1 MSRFHLT
8 RRAAI
13 VGAAVAAVAA
23 GGAAAAL
30 PTSSTSGD
38 VYQGC
43 LSHSLG
49 ALYNVKVNPSA
60 PPRCLSHDTLV
71 KWNQT
76 GPAGTPGATGPAGSQ
91 GLKGDNGAA
100 GSDGATGPAG
110 AAGAGGGSGAAGSH
124 GATGPAGPQGAKG
137 DSGAAGPKGDAGP
150 EGPAGTP
157 GSGGFSTPLHWVQA
171 DFSVGH
177 TASLDGS
184 DVRDNWVGCQAGE
197 HVYGGGY
204 WISPTDL
211 DVRVEQSAPNGDRT
225 RWYVSYM
232 NDDARNATLTVFVLC
247 GAAG

>member
-1 MSRFHLT
+1 MTRFHLT

-30 PTSSTSGD
+30 ATSSTSGD

-76 GPAGTPGATGPAGSQ
+76 GPAGTPGATGPAGPQ

-100 GSDGATGPAG
+100 GSD
-110 AAGAGGGSGAAGSH
+110 